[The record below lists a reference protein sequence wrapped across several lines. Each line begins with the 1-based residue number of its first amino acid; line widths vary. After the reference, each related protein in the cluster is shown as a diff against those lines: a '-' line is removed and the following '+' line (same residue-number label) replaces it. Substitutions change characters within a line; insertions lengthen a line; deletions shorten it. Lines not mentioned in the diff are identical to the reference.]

1 MVLVVNGW
9 DDFKRIT
16 AGIYNVIRIMDQF
29 YFHLMLNFKSNG
41 PALSLNLFF
50 DRMISAPV

>member
-1 MVLVVNGW
+1 MVLVANGR

-16 AGIYNVIRIMDQF
+16 AGIYNIIRIMDQF
-29 YFHLMLNFKSNG
+29 YFHLALNFKSNG
-41 PALSLNLFF
+41 PALSLNLFC

>member
-9 DDFKRIT
+9 DDFKWIT
-16 AGIYNVIRIMDQF
+16 AGIYNVVRTMDQF

-41 PALSLNLFF
+41 PALSLILFCV
-50 DRMISAPV
+50 RMISAPV

>member
-1 MVLVVNGW
+1 MVVVVNGW

-29 YFHLMLNFKSNG
+29 YFHLMLIFKSND
-41 PALSLNLFF
+41 PALSLSLFC
-50 DRMISAPV
+50 DRVISATV

>member
-16 AGIYNVIRIMDQF
+16 AGIYNVTLIMDQF
-29 YFHLMLNFKSNG
+29 YFYLMLNFKSNG
-41 PALSLNLFF
+41 PALSQNLFC